1 MAIKVKLNDGNAEV
15 GGEFNRA
22 LSFVKG
28 FEGRKYDAA
37 TKTWTVPMSVH
48 DFIGRCNSSLL
59 PVEYS
64 GVVGTVQPR
73 HESGHQTKY
82 GNRYSNDEWQAMNE
96 ARKVGGEAAAKLQ
109 DKVEAAEKALREA
122 QMSLLLAATG
132 GNTEAAGKLYR
143 TFVGFN
149 ARFGTLSVE
158 EVEANGGIQFSS
170 AARRTA
176 VIEAVD
182 ACHNHPLLKAL
193 LDAWQEQEDA
203 ESVAQAEVYDRYGV
217 FQ

>member
-28 FEGRKYDAA
+28 FEGRKYDPA
-37 TKTWTVPMSVH
+37 TKTWTVPVSVH

-73 HESGHQTKY
+73 HESGHQTRY
-82 GNRYSNDEWQAMNE
+82 GNRYSRTEWDAMDE
-96 ARKVGGEAAAKLQ
+96 ARQAESAAGQALQ

-122 QMSLLLAATG
+122 QMALLLAATG
-132 GNTEAAGKLYR
+132 GNADAAGRIYR
-143 TFVGFN
+143 QFV
-149 ARFGTLSVE
+149 A
-158 EVEANGGIQFSS
+158 ANGWYAGLSIEEAEAEGAIQFSS
-170 AARRTA
+170 PARRDA
-176 VIEAVD
+176 VIAAVD
-182 ACHNHPLLKAL
+182 ACHNHPLVKAL
-193 LDAWQEQEDA
+193 LASYREQSGA
-203 ESVAQAEVYDRYGV
+203 EEEAKREVYEKYGV